1 LGLAW
6 CAFCIECSGKFG
18 FETLGEER
26 VHSFETKH
34 LRTLVATVFLGLLG
48 SVVALLPIG
57 IFTLFSQGQ
66 ALHWSLYEGA
76 AILGGAA
83 IGWFIRR

>member
-1 LGLAW
+1 M
-6 CAFCIECSGKFG
+6 
-18 FETLGEER
+18 R
-26 VHSFETKH
+26 SFETKH
-34 LRTLVATVFLGLLG
+34 LRMLGATVFLGILG

-66 ALHWSLYEGA
+66 PLHWSLYEGA